1 MLALCCIVLFS
12 HTTSA
17 QELSE
22 LFDGEVP
29 VVLSASRLIQPVA
42 SSPASV
48 TIIDAQTIQL
58 SGARTIADVLRLVP
72 GFQVGRLV
80 NGNPVVTY
88 HGLSERYNPR
98 LQLII
103 DGRPTYVP
111 LYGGIPWSELPIA
124 LTDIDRVEVTRAP
137 NAATFGPNSF
147 SAVVS
152 IVTRAP
158 AARAGW
164 FLDSVVGGNKSTANT
179 LSYHGSGR
187 KLHYRATFQSASD
200 EGFEN
205 IPDKERSKLA
215 SLRTDWRINANESLV
230 FDVGA
235 VQGGHAELDSVVE
248 EADLVSYRETTNA
261 YAQVTWERAQTT
273 EDSFIVRYYHNFFD
287 MKDETSETFDL
298 GDVTGNPEFAGLDI
312 RADIN
317 RSSRSTRHELEIQ
330 RTQRLSDR
338 HRVVYGA
345 AVRQDSVKGQF
356 IFNDSVKRLVTTQ
369 RLFAHSEFTANDEWL
384 FNSGLLVENN
394 SLSNITASPRL
405 SLTHHASPGNEFRV
419 SYSRGIRT
427 PLLLEE
433 KGNLS
438 LSYAVSNGDILTDL
452 IVVDRSE
459 ISPETIDVL
468 DLGYHHS
475 SPFRKHA
482 FDAKLSHHRLRD
494 GIATELLEDIT
505 EDTFDASA
513 RAFDNR
519 FNYRF
524 NTLDLQYTSNFGNS
538 RLFRASYA
546 FTFGENRVLQ
556 RRKLI
561 PRHTL
566 SLFGS
571 MAFPNKLTLS
581 AEYYYTS
588 KWTWDDVRDRSRLNR
603 LDLRLQRDL
612 SFSRLDASAVLQAEL
627 DLGGT
632 TDYLERNQIDNLFFA
647 GITLRLR

>member
-1 MLALCCIVLFS
+1 M
-12 HTTSA
+12 
-17 QELSE
+17 SE

-48 TIIDAQTIQL
+48 TIIDAQTIQA
-58 SGARTIADVLRLVP
+58 SGARNIADVLRLVP

-80 NGNPVVTY
+80 NGNPVVAY

-98 LQLII
+98 LQLIV

-124 LTDIDRVEVTRAP
+124 LTDIERIEVTRAP

-152 IVTRAP
+152 IITRAP
-158 AARAGW
+158 AARSGW
-164 FLDSVVGGNKSTANT
+164 FLDSVAGGNRSTGNT
-179 LSYHGSGR
+179 LSYHDASQ
-187 KLHYRATFQSASD
+187 KLHYRATFQIASD

-205 IPDKERSKLA
+205 IPDRERSKLA
-215 SLRTDWRINANESLV
+215 SLRTDWQINANESLV
-230 FDVGA
+230 IDIGA
-235 VQGGHAELDSVVE
+235 VQGGHTELDSVVE
-248 EADLVSYRETTNA
+248 EADLVSYRDTTNA
-261 YAQVTWERAQTT
+261 YAQLTWERAQTT
-273 EDSFIVRYYHNFFD
+273 EDAFMIRYYHNFFD

-298 GDVTGNPEFAGLDI
+298 AEVTGNPDFTGLDI

-317 RSSRSTRHELEIQ
+317 RSSQSTRHELEMQ
-330 RTQRLSDR
+330 RTQRLSER
-338 HRVVYGA
+338 HRFVYGA
-345 AVRQDSVKGQF
+345 ALRQDSVKGQF
-356 IFNDSVKRLVTTQ
+356 IFNSKRKRLVTTQ
-369 RLFAHSEFTANDEWL
+369 RLFAHSEFTATDRWL
-384 FNSGLLVENN
+384 INSGLLVENN
-394 SLSNITASPRL
+394 SLSNVTASPRL
-405 SLTHHASPGNEFRV
+405 SLTHHASPGNEFRM

-433 KGNLS
+433 EGNLS
-438 LSYAVSNGDILTDL
+438 LSYTVSNGDVLNDL
-452 IVVDRSE
+452 IVIDRAD
-459 ISPETIDVL
+459 IKPETIDVF
-468 DLGYHHS
+468 DLGFHHS
-475 SPFRKHA
+475 SPFGKND
-482 FDAKLSHHRLRD
+482 FDAKLSHHRMRD
-494 GIATELLEDIT
+494 GIATEVLEDIS
-505 EDTFDASA
+505 EDTFDTSA
-513 RAFDNR
+513 RAFGNR
-519 FNYRF
+519 LNYRF
-524 NTLDLQYTSNFGNS
+524 NTLDLQYTSTFGNDS
-538 RLFRASYA
+538 LFRASYA
-546 FTFGENRVLQ
+546 FTFGEDRLLQ

-571 MAFPNKLTLS
+571 VALTNKLTFS

-588 KWTWDDVRDRSRLNR
+588 TWIWDDVRDRSRLNR

-612 SFSRLDASAVLQAEL
+612 GFSRLDASAVLQAEL

-647 GITLRLR
+647 GITLRLH